1 MKIFKTIT
9 VASLLLGSALFLEG
23 YRENRQLDKSY
34 YEINS
39 LNATKQKED
48 IKIAHISD
56 TQFPRLRVEKNKIL
70 NALTNEKPDLIF
82 FTGDTI
88 DRTEDITKSEF
99 PLFLKKLTEIAPTY
113 VVSGNHETSHPDYKK
128 WLSIV
133 KQSNATY
140 LENEALEVKVNH
152 QMVNIIGLK
161 ESSTS
166 IPTSEKD
173 KLNPKLETFVLA
185 HHPEKIDKYSK
196 ELAPFNFTVFS
207 GHAHGGQIVLP
218 LVGGVL
224 SPNQGFFPEYTDGVY
239 QYEKNQLIVS
249 RGLANSS
256 FPSRINNYPHLIF
269 ATFSTK

>member
-113 VVSGNHETSHPDYKK
+113 VVSGNHETSHPD
-128 WLSIV
+128 
-133 KQSNATY
+133 
-140 LENEALEVKVNH
+140 
-152 QMVNIIGLK
+152 
-161 ESSTS
+161 
-166 IPTSEKD
+166 
-173 KLNPKLETFVLA
+173 
-185 HHPEKIDKYSK
+185 
-196 ELAPFNFTVFS
+196 
-207 GHAHGGQIVLP
+207 
-218 LVGGVL
+218 
-224 SPNQGFFPEYTDGVY
+224 
-239 QYEKNQLIVS
+239 
-249 RGLANSS
+249 
-256 FPSRINNYPHLIF
+256 
-269 ATFSTK
+269 

>member
-99 PLFLKKLTEIAPTY
+99 PLFLYI
-113 VVSGNHETSHPDYKK
+113 
-128 WLSIV
+128 
-133 KQSNATY
+133 Q
-140 LENEALEVKVNH
+140 
-152 QMVNIIGLK
+152 
-161 ESSTS
+161 
-166 IPTSEKD
+166 IPVEWK
-173 KLNPKLETFVLA
+173 
-185 HHPEKIDKYSK
+185 
-196 ELAPFNFTVFS
+196 
-207 GHAHGGQIVLP
+207 
-218 LVGGVL
+218 
-224 SPNQGFFPEYTDGVY
+224 
-239 QYEKNQLIVS
+239 
-249 RGLANSS
+249 
-256 FPSRINNYPHLIF
+256 
-269 ATFSTK
+269 